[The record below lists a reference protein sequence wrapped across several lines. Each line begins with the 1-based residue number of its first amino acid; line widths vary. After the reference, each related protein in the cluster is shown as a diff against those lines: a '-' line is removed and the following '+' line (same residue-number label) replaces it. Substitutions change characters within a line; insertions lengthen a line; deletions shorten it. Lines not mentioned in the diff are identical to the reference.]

1 MPTAPLPREGGTS
14 SVDRQACLSSLNPM
28 KVAATTVGAFEA
40 KNTFSDLLEK
50 VGRGA
55 EITITKHDKPVAKL
69 VPAGESGREERLKA
83 TAELRALSRKYSLKG
98 ASVRELIDEGR
109 A

>member
-1 MPTAPLPREGGTS
+1 
-14 SVDRQACLSSLNPM
+14 M
-28 KVAATTVGAFEA
+28 KASATTVGAFEA
-40 KNTFSDLLEK
+40 KNTFSELLEK

-69 VPAGESGREERLKA
+69 VPAAEAGREARLKA
-83 TAELRALSRKYSLKG
+83 TAELRALSKKYRLTG
-98 ASVRELIDEGR
+98 VTMRELIDRGR